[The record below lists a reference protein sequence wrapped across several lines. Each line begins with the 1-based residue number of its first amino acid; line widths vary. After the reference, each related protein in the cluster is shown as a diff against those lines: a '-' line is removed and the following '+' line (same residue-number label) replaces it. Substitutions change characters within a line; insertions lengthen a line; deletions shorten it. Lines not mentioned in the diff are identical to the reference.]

1 MLPHTRKPLV
11 TVIIPARNAEATIS
25 NSIDSALQ
33 QSHACT
39 EVVVIN
45 DSSSDQTVRIVQQIS
60 DSRVKLVHGEGTG
73 AAAARN
79 LGIREAQGEFFQ
91 FLDADDLLSREKLK
105 LQLEA
110 LGESSN
116 VASCAWMHL
125 GKDNKLFRPND
136 TDCWR
141 VKSPTEWLCR
151 SLSGQGMMQTACWLI
166 PRKVAESAGPWNE
179 TLSLHDDGE
188 YFCRVLMAS
197 EGNIFVDGCHVA
209 YRIVQGSLSRT
220 RSRSAIES
228 AYKVCDSRSK
238 WLLGSDQSQA
248 ARRAI
253 ATQWLQFVYEFGGA
267 SPDLGALAVHKIS
280 ELNTKPF
287 NVVGGKLFRAAISFL
302 GWRSALSVRQK
313 SLKLKQ
319 TLAMPR

>member
-1 MLPHTRKPLV
+1 MISV
-11 TVIIPARNAEATIS
+11 VIPARNAEQTIGQ
-25 NSIDSALQ
+25 SIDSVLR
-33 QSHACT
+33 QSYPHT
-39 EVVVIN
+39 EVIVVN
-45 DSSSDQTVRIVQQIS
+45 DGSSDQTE
-60 DSRVKLVHGEGTG
+60 RVVADITDQRVTLIQGELRG
-73 AAAARN
+73 ASAARN
-79 LGIREAQGEFFQ
+79 LGMRYARGDYFQ
-91 FLDADDLLSREKLK
+91 FLDADDLLSAEKLE
-105 LQLEA
+105 LQLKAIEK
-110 LGESSN
+110 SSL

-125 GKDNKLFRPND
+125 TADNRLVMPND
-136 TDCWR
+136 RGCWQ
-141 VKSPTEWLCR
+141 VKSPTEWLCC

-166 PRKVAESAGPWNE
+166 PRKVAEIAGPWDE

-188 YFCRVLMAS
+188 YFCRVLLAS
-197 EGNIFVDGCHVA
+197 EGNLFVDECHVA

-267 SPDLGALAVHKIS
+267 SPDLGALAVRKLS

-302 GWRSALSVRQK
+302 GWRSALNLRQK

-319 TLAMPR
+319 TLAMPK